1 MPCLPLAGQLLKPTV
16 KVEVHE
22 LPGSV
27 TVDFLSVAFLS
38 FALTIFV
45 LSFLASLVSNH
56 RLRKR
61 IVDLTSSDEKHR
73 WQNGT
78 TSEEDQDCTNGIHD
92 NYYSGSTMEEDLLAP
107 LTTKPDSQN

>member
-22 LPGSV
+22 LPGTV

-45 LSFLASLVSNH
+45 IAFLASLVSNH

-61 IVDLTSSDEKHR
+61 IVVLTSSDEKHR

-78 TSEEDQDCTNGIHD
+78 ISEEDQNCTNSIHD
-92 NYYSGSTMEEDLLAP
+92 NYYSGTTMEEDLLVP
-107 LTTKPDSQN
+107 LTTKPEPHN